1 LYFFLSTHTIVL
13 DIFICHNHSIH
24 HSMFIGQGLS
34 LEARRAAKAERRA
47 AINATAAA
55 STVAAVVAE
64 RALSA
69 SPPLL
74 LLALS
79 PPAGI
84 LTPAAER
91 TADLLGLSMGA
102 AGLSTAAPSAAV
114 ATVTAA
120 APRVLAFGT
129 SLAPP
134 RRRTAQPKDQVLKK
148 FPGEKGIMRP
158 NMAPF
163 LLVIFSLMD
172 TVRPH
177 VKVSH

>member
-1 LYFFLSTHTIVL
+1 
-13 DIFICHNHSIH
+13 
-24 HSMFIGQGLS
+24 MFIGQGLS

-47 AINATAAA
+47 AINATAAP

-91 TADLLGLSMGA
+91 TADLLGLSTGA

-120 APRVLAFGT
+120 APRLWRLAHLWPRLAVVRH
-129 SLAPP
+129 SLKI
-134 RRRTAQPKDQVLKK
+134 RC
-148 FPGEKGIMRP
+148 
-158 NMAPF
+158 
-163 LLVIFSLMD
+163 
-172 TVRPH
+172 
-177 VKVSH
+177 